1 MPISTTADL
10 TMNGSDG
17 FDVFKYIDEDTLEAM
32 ANQLIIEACLRLSP
46 SWKPI
51 KTRSKKMHDPNAPKK
66 PSSSWKPT
74 KKMHDPNAPKKP
86 KTAFM
91 IFQWSEHGVP
101 KIKSENDGIAHTA
114 AVSRSGAIWK
124 GMSDDARAPFSDEA
138 KGLHSNWLTAKAAY
152 VSENPTPTLVEK
164 ANA

>member
-1 MPISTTADL
+1 MQTSISTTADL
-10 TMNGSDG
+10 MALLTMNGTDG
-17 FDVFKYIDEDTLEAM
+17 IDADTLEA
-32 ANQLIIEACLRLSP
+32 AVNQLVAVSNHDQHLS
-46 SWKPI
+46 S
-51 KTRSKKMHDPNAPKK
+51 
-66 PSSSWKPT
+66 KPT
-74 KKMHDPNAPKKP
+74 KSRSNKMHDPNAPKKP
-86 KTAFM
+86 KTAYM